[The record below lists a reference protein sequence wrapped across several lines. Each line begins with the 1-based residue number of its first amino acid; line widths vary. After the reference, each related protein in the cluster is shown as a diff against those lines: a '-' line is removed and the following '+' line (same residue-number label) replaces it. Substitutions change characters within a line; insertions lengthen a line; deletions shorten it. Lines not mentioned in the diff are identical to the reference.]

1 MGGALIRLVLALV
14 AAAAL
19 CMAST
24 NVSLVRN
31 SSENAYATIFYEG
44 TPRDYEY
51 FLGARVAMYSIKKA
65 GSTQDRIVFVSE
77 NVRKEW
83 RDIFESDGLRVIQV
97 DNVANPYTENARFL
111 DRFKYSLNKL
121 YAWALT
127 QYRRVIMLDA
137 DVIAI
142 KNPDE
147 LFLCGHFCAL
157 FMNPCHFH
165 TGLLVLK
172 PEKVHHHLVRSELT
186 PPSQAQFDR
195 LVREL
200 ETTPSHDAADQGFL
214 DNAFKDLADAPL
226 FNPKR
231 GASLVSS
238 FCLHCSSLRLS
249 HTKCPN
255 LRPFYTHRFIT
266 ASDIFSII

>member
-19 CMAST
+19 CTAAT
-24 NVSLVRN
+24 DVSLVRN

-97 DNVANPYTENARFL
+97 DNVANPYTENAKFL

-172 PEKVHHHLVRSELT
+172 PEKVHRHRQSVPSSRRPFRRSLT
-186 PPSQAQFDR
+186 ASFASSRRRHRTMQLTRASS
-195 LVREL
+195 
-200 ETTPSHDAADQGFL
+200 TTPSRISPMRL
-214 DNAFKDLADAPL
+214 CSIPSVVR
-226 FNPKR
+226 P
-231 GASLVSS
+231 
-238 FCLHCSSLRLS
+238 SSLTSACIAPAL
-249 HTKCPN
+249 
-255 LRPFYTHRFIT
+255 Y
-266 ASDIFSII
+266 